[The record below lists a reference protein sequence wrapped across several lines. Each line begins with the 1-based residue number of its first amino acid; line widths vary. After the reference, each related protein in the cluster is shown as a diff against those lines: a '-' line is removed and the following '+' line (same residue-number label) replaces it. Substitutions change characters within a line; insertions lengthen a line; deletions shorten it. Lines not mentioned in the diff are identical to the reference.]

1 MERSGD
7 LLTCALL
14 GFLGGGWRVERE
26 GGCESLKM
34 LGGFMER
41 SDESMLDSSHPISC
55 GFEICGRDMLF
66 GYLSIHS

>member
-7 LLTCALL
+7 LLARSFGLL
-14 GFLGGGWRVERE
+14 GRRVERE
-26 GGCESLKM
+26 GGCESLEM